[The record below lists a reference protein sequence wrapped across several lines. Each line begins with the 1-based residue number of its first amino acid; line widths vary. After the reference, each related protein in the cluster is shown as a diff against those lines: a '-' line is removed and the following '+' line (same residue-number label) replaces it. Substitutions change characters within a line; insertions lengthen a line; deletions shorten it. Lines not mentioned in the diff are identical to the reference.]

1 MTTTQQQLTP
11 LTLTQLSLHQFTVD
25 LDKPLPVGKLR
36 IAQRSGLVLSA
47 IASNSTRQQQ
57 ALVEISP
64 LSGLDNQGQ
73 ALSGFSSESLAD
85 VTQQLS
91 TILPQLQQQSI
102 DKLLDFAQ
110 ESTLPSLAFGL
121 SQLHAKLAGKFDGH
135 AIAPRTIPLIYRHND
150 EPLSAVSAV
159 SERVA
164 SLADNVYA
172 VKVKV
177 AQDALEDEIKL
188 IHQILA
194 IRPNLKLRL
203 DANRG
208 FNLEQAIEFAACL
221 PLASIEY
228 IEEPCQNPDDNQA
241 FYQAIEMPWALDESL
256 NSPDYQFTMQAGLT
270 ALIIKPMLIGSIEK
284 LQQLIDTATEHGV
297 RCILSSSLEAS
308 LGIEALNRLASII
321 TPDEIPGLDTLA
333 AFSQDLVVSTG
344 KANCL
349 KLADLPLLASTSNS

>member
-36 IAQRSGLVLSA
+36 IEQRSGLVLSA
-47 IASNSTRQQQ
+47 IASNSTTQQQ
-57 ALVEISP
+57 ACVEISP

-73 ALSGFSSESLAD
+73 ELSGFSNETLTD

-91 TILPQLQQQSI
+91 RILPQLQHQSI

-110 ESTLPSLAFGL
+110 ESPLPSLAFGL

-150 EPLSAVSAV
+150 EPLSAVS
-159 SERVA
+159 ERVA
-164 SLADNVYA
+164 RLENHVYA

-208 FNLEQAIEFAACL
+208 FSLEQAIEFAACL

-270 ALIIKPMLIGSIEK
+270 ALIIKPMLVGSIEK
-284 LQQLIDTATEHGV
+284 LQQLIDTATEQGV

-349 KLADLPLLASTSNS
+349 QLADLPLLVSTSNS